1 MVVEEGKSAGGTQNV
16 LVVTFVIALLAV
28 PLVARIMTAA
38 VVIADARARGRSV
51 TSASKVRVP
60 PLES

>member
-1 MVVEEGKSAGGTQNV
+1 MVVEEGKSAGGTKNV
-16 LVVTFVIALLAV
+16 LVVTFVIALLVV

-38 VVIADARARGRSV
+38 VVIAHARARGRSV